1 VAIFAAILN
10 YALDRRRYIILILV
24 LGTLTAL
31 SPFSIDMYLPAFPA
45 IAKDLGTSVERIQLS
60 LTSYFI
66 GISLGQL
73 IYGPLLDRFGRKKPL
88 YVGLVIYIISSLGC
102 AVTKSS
108 EMLIFM
114 RLLQALGSC
123 AGMVAARALVRDLF
137 PVGDIAKVFS
147 LLLLVVALSPM
158 VAPTVGGYISAW
170 FGWHWVFIVLT
181 AISVL
186 IFVGC
191 IYWLPDGREPDT
203 TLSLKPGPIINNFY
217 SVFKQ
222 PQFYIYA
229 VTGGIASA
237 SQYAYLSGS
246 SNVFIG
252 FYHVSQKHFGWIFAF
267 IAAGL
272 IGSSQINSLL
282 LRKFKSEQ
290 VIKIALFVQS
300 FMGIVLFLL
309 TFQGWINELE
319 MIGLIFLFLCC
330 QGFISPNAS
339 ALSLAPF
346 AKQAGS
352 ASALMGFL
360 QMGIGSVAS
369 ALVSILST
377 AYHGTALPMTGIMA
391 FCAILGSILIFT
403 GGRVLSKKQLAQPDP
418 EHLLGVE

>member
-1 VAIFAAILN
+1 
-10 YALDRRRYIILILV
+10 
-24 LGTLTAL
+24 
-31 SPFSIDMYLPAFPA
+31 MYLPAFRN
-45 IAKDLGTSVERIQLS
+45 IASDLDTTVEHIQLS

-73 IYGPLLDRFGRKKPL
+73 LYGPLLDRFGRKKPL
-88 YVGLVIYIISSLGC
+88 YIGLVIYIVASLGC
-102 AVTKSS
+102 AVTTSADT
-108 EMLIFM
+108 LIVM
-114 RLLQALGSC
+114 RLFQALGSC

-186 IFVGC
+186 IFIGC
-191 IYWLPDGREPDT
+191 VYWLPKGREPDAQ
-203 TLSLKPGPIINNFY
+203 LSLRPLPIINNFY

-252 FYHVSQKHFGWIFAF
+252 FYHVSPQHFGWIFAF

-272 IGSSQINSLL
+272 IGSSQINSVL
-282 LRKFKSEQ
+282 LRSFKSEQ
-290 VIKIALFVQS
+290 VIRVALVIQSIIGVALFA
-300 FMGIVLFLL
+300 L
-309 TFQGWINELE
+309 TLKGWINEAE

-339 ALSLAPF
+339 ALSLTPF

-352 ASALMGFL
+352 ASALLGFL

-369 ALVSILST
+369 ACVSFLST
-377 AYHGTALPMTGIMA
+377 YYHSTALPMTGIMA
-391 FCAILGSILIFT
+391 FCAITGSLLLIMGVNAVRKHAITTPNTEQILT
-403 GGRVLSKKQLAQPDP
+403 A
-418 EHLLGVE
+418 E